1 VWSTV
6 GDDPARVVLRSCDDW
21 HESSKR
27 HPFATWP
34 DHYRCSSLVR
44 SDAAASRK
52 GPMSGTTVTVAE
64 DATALVLTITGPLD
78 AAGGRLVHEAAAA
91 ALDAGD
97 DRIVEVDL
105 RGATPLTVDGLRAL
119 ARCAAFGRIRFR
131 FGTP

>member
-1 VWSTV
+1 VTIGTNRRSVTGSQPGLTTI
-6 GDDPARVVLRSCDDW
+6 GDRRSCA
-21 HESSKR
+21 
-27 HPFATWP
+27 ATP
-34 DHYRCSSLVR
+34 
-44 SDAAASRK
+44 
-52 GPMSGTTVTVAE
+52 PPE